1 MLKTAAD
8 KFVIAALLAFAILF
22 APNASRAQPQQTPAD
37 SVISNRAEAIY
48 ADEEGNE
55 FSTVSPTITVTV
67 RAVSVIVVTPD
78 ETAPSAAVAPQ
89 ERITRVFRVCNLG
102 NTPDLYT
109 ITRAEVS
116 APATLLSLHFDT
128 DDNGAISDA
137 DTLISLNST
146 MSPRLAP
153 RACIGVLAVVDV
165 NASAPH
171 TQLAIRLD
179 ARSNVSLTTNGT
191 VQDTGTII
199 NAVGE
204 RARLTDPANPALP
217 PSKLVNN
224 LERTTAAPGQT
235 LDYAIS
241 FRNNGSV
248 VARNVL
254 VADDLPA
261 GLQYVPGSL
270 RLNTRA
276 LTDSSDADEGY
287 SASLRRFEV
296 KLPQVQP
303 AEIVTLTF
311 RALVTGDIAP
321 GAGAVN
327 TATLSGEN
335 FDSVNSSAATAVV
348 NPFGTVYAGR
358 SGGAVT
364 ITGARVSLVTDPQTR
379 TPLPT
384 TSGIGFTPNET
395 NDNPYTTAQGGLF
408 SFALTPAQLASPATY
423 YVNVAATGYRSRML
437 EYAIRPSAV
446 SGLYHATVRA
456 LDEQPI
462 AAQGSFTLTD
472 TSVELDNLAGVALN
486 IPLFELQTLEIN
498 KIADQQ
504 RVEIGDIVSYRVEV
518 RNTTQATLREVSVRD
533 VLPQSF
539 HYAPG
544 TAQLTVAPAPAQ
556 NVEPQVNG
564 NVLVFNIG
572 TLAAGARAS
581 LVYRV
586 RIGVNAQEGD
596 QTNSATASGV
606 YASGER
612 ISTGASRAT
621 VRVGRGVF
629 STRQII
635 IGRVFEDKNAND
647 EFDAGERAVEGA
659 RLYLDNG
666 QSVITDSEGMYSLPS
681 VEDGSVVIAL
691 DPVTL
696 PRGYALTDEGRRSG
710 RSWARLLRTPLGGGT
725 LLRQNFALRS
735 TNGASSGD
743 EEAAQN
749 VEQKDGR
756 PAPLRAPQLAAIT
769 PAPAPTATTNATAPN
784 GQATNSHATNA
795 TTNAKIANTLAPT
808 MNAGANAG
816 GASSPAPVSTHA
828 PRIEKISDAKETAKA
843 PSDLSAG
850 TYEVEAKESV
860 APVAAGDVLVV
871 SPASGEVV
879 MSAAM
884 QVEVRVAEDWTA
896 TLEVNGQHVGA
907 QNIGLSRVDH
917 KNKVATYTF
926 VGLNVRPGQNRVRA
940 IAVSPTGQ
948 EGRAVEFNVMG
959 RGPARRLEIITER
972 DELQAGGRDSLLLDV
987 RAFDQW
993 NNPAADGQVAVSTS
1007 NGYFSRPASEAAATD
1022 KQANERDKSLEI
1034 TEGIVG
1040 QDANA
1045 TLKEVVLS
1053 LRGGVASVR
1062 LVSDNTAGL
1071 ASIQAHTGDINAER
1085 RLRFTAELRP
1095 TILVG
1100 LAEASIGRAAPEN
1113 TLRGDDSRARSHIEF
1128 FYRGSVFGKNLLTLA
1143 YDSQR
1148 SLNRTMGH
1156 NRLFQADP
1164 LERAYPIFGDSST
1177 RFNDVESNSKLY
1189 VRVDRDRSYAMFG
1202 DFEAGLTDTQLAG
1215 YSRKLTGAKV
1225 HLENSNGDFISVT
1238 GARPDTSFA
1247 RDVFP
1252 AGRLGLINLSYTD
1265 VLPGSETVALE
1276 VRDRRNPERI
1286 LSREPL
1292 LRSLDYNL
1300 DPLTGQLFFMRP
1312 ISAFDYDLNLVQLV
1326 VTYEHRAAGMS
1337 SGVYTGRASKSF
1349 RRLGLRMGLSL
1360 VEQKQNQFGSYL
1372 LGGIDGEQTLPNRGT
1387 LKFEWAMSKGDMAT
1401 NGNIYN
1407 AAERHAGGNAY
1418 RLELTQPLP
1427 LYEAMLH
1434 AEYVRADEG
1443 FFNPFGATV
1452 APGSQRT
1459 GATLDL
1465 KPGASRIVRLGFLN
1479 ERNRTANVDNSRNT
1493 FSLLWTETFTDRLHA
1508 FVGYDYRR
1516 LTDSLNGQEI
1526 GSNLVTVGAQ
1536 YRPTDKLELSVK
1548 REQNLGEADP
1558 TFPSQTTIAAR
1569 YKWNQW
1575 ANIFFTQRLASAPI
1589 IPISDTSATGFASTG
1604 SRRETAIGIE
1614 TKLGRYANV
1623 SSRYQLENGI
1633 NGTDSFAVL
1642 GLQNRL
1648 PLSKQL
1654 SLDLGFEHG
1663 FHLAGAGE
1671 SFTGG
1676 SFGFSYLPSK
1686 DLRTA
1691 ARYELRNQTGSLAQ
1705 LLTVGAAGRLG
1716 DGVTTL
1722 ARFQW
1727 SRANF
1732 QGRENASLQGTA
1744 ALALRPLK
1752 SDRAALLLSYTH
1764 RSLTQGGLA
1773 GQADTTDRS
1782 DTLSTD
1788 GLWQPFKDTELYGRF
1803 ALKFG
1808 ANSRQG
1814 LMDASS
1820 LTYLAQLR
1828 AQKRLRRAF
1837 DVAGEVRMLAQ
1848 PSTHTTR
1855 TSVGA
1860 ELGYWVFADMRIG
1873 IGYNFT
1879 SATEPGVIVLTQP
1892 RGFYFTISTKLSNLF
1907 DLFGT
1912 SADGLAGSS
1921 SYSSPSTAPQ
1931 ATGAAT
1937 DADGKPAEVKLS
1949 DAAQSKKENE

>member
-1 MLKTAAD
+1 MLTKSAV
-8 KFVIAALLAFAILF
+8 KFVVAALVVFALVLAPHAGI
-22 APNASRAQPQQTPAD
+22 AQPQQTTAD

-48 ADEEGNE
+48 ADEDGNE
-55 FSTVSPTITVTV
+55 FSTVSTTITVTV
-67 RAVSVIVVTPD
+67 RPVSAVVVTPD
-78 ETAPSAAVAPQ
+78 ETAPSAAVAPG
-89 ERITRVFRVCNLG
+89 ERITRLFRVCNFG

-109 ITRAEVS
+109 ITRAEVT
-116 APATLLSLHFDT
+116 APAALVALYFDT
-128 DDNGAISDA
+128 DASGTLTDTDA
-137 DTLISLNST
+137 PVTLNST

-153 RACIGVLAVVDV
+153 RACVGVLAVVDV
-165 NASAPH
+165 NGSAPQ
-171 TQLAIRLD
+171 TQLAIRLN
-179 ARSNVSLTTNGT
+179 ARSNVSATVNGT
-191 VQDTGTII
+191 VEDTGTII
-199 NAVGE
+199 NTVGE
-204 RARLTDPANPALP
+204 RARLTDPNNSALP

-224 LERTTAAPGQT
+224 QERVTTAPGQT

-248 VARNVL
+248 VARRVL

-270 RLNTRA
+270 RLGARS
-276 LTDSSDADEGY
+276 LTDAADADEGQ
-287 SASLRRFEV
+287 AVSLRRFEV
-296 KLPQVQP
+296 RIAEVQP
-303 AEIVTLTF
+303 NEVVTINF
-311 RALVTGDIAP
+311 RAQVTGDIAP
-321 GAGAVN
+321 GTGAVN
-327 TATLSGEN
+327 RATLSGEN
-335 FDSVNSSAATAVV
+335 FDSGQTSIATAVV

-364 ITGARVSLVTDPQTR
+364 VGGARVTLVTDPTTR

-384 TSGIGFTPNET
+384 TAGIGFTPNLS
-395 NDNPYTTAQGGLF
+395 NDNPYTTAPGGLF
-408 SFALTPAQLASPATY
+408 SFALTPAQLAVPATY
-423 YVNVAATGYRSRML
+423 YVNVNAPGYRSRML
-437 EYAIRPSAV
+437 EFAVRPSSLA
-446 SGLYHATVRA
+446 GLYDATVRA

-462 AAQGSFTLTD
+462 AESGSFTLTESD
-472 TSVELDNLAGVALN
+472 VRLANLASVALN

-504 RVEIGDIVSYRVEV
+504 RAEIGDIVSYRVEV
-518 RNTTQATLREVSVRD
+518 RNTTQAALRDVTVRD
-533 VLPQSF
+533 LLPQSF

-544 TAQLTVAPAPAQ
+544 TAQLIAPPAPPRSI
-556 NVEPQVNG
+556 EPQVNG
-564 NVLVFNIG
+564 SELTFNLG

-581 LVYRV
+581 LVYRT
-586 RIGVNAQEGD
+586 RIGVNAREGD
-596 QTNSATASGV
+596 QMNSATASGV

-612 ISTGASRAT
+612 VSTSPSRAT

-635 IGRVFEDKNAND
+635 IGRVFEDKNGND
-647 EFDAGERAVEGA
+647 QFDAGERAVEGA
-659 RLYLDNG
+659 RLYIDNG

-681 VEDGSVVIAL
+681 VEDGAVVIAI

-710 RSWARLLRTPLGGGT
+710 RSWTRLLRTPLGGGT

-735 TNGASSGD
+735 TGGASD
-743 EEAAQN
+743 DEAALSD
-749 VEQKDGR
+749 VQKDGR
-756 PAPLRAPQLAAIT
+756 PTPLRAPQLDAMN
-769 PAPAPTATTNATAPN
+769 PAPATTANATAARETNAARANSLAP
-784 GQATNSHATNA
+784 ATNSSAQTATDA
-795 TTNAKIANTLAPT
+795 RQ
-808 MNAGANAG
+808 
-816 GASSPAPVSTHA
+816 
-828 PRIEKISDAKETAKA
+828 PRIEKISDVKETGN
-843 PSDLSAG
+843 LSAG
-850 TYEVEAKESV
+850 TYEVESSEMVAAV
-860 APVAAGDVLVV
+860 APGDVLVV
-871 SPASGEVV
+871 NPSEGEVV

-896 TLEVNGQHVGA
+896 ALEVNGQHVGEK
-907 QNIGLSRVDH
+907 NIGLTRVDH
-917 KNKVATYTF
+917 KHKVATFTF
-926 VGLNVRPGQNRVRA
+926 VGLSVRPGRNSVRA
-940 IAVSPTGQ
+940 FAVSPDGKP
-948 EGRAVEFNVMG
+948 GRAVELNVLG
-959 RGPARRLEIITER
+959 RGPARRLEIIPER
-972 DELQAGGRDSLLLDV
+972 DELQAGGRDSAKLRV

-993 NNPAADGQVAVSTS
+993 NNPAADGQVAIATST
-1007 NGYFSRPASEAAATD
+1007 GHFLRPAASDATNTKD
-1022 KQANERDKSLEI
+1022 VNDVARDKSLELAGE
-1034 TEGIVG
+1034 TVG
-1040 QDANA
+1040 ENPNA

-1053 LRGGVASVR
+1053 LRGGEATVR
-1062 LVSDNTAGL
+1062 LVSDNAAGVTK
-1071 ASIQAHTGDINAER
+1071 IQAQTGDITAER
-1085 RLRFTAELRP
+1085 ALRFTAELRP

-1113 TLRGDDSRARSHIEF
+1113 TLRGDDARVRSHIEF

-1148 SLNRTMGH
+1148 SLNRTQGRD
-1156 NRLFQADP
+1156 RLFQADP

-1177 RFNDVESNSKLY
+1177 RFSDVESNSKLY
-1189 VRVDRDRSYAMFG
+1189 ARLDRNRSYAMFG
-1202 DFEAGLTDTQLAG
+1202 DFEAGLSETQLAG
-1215 YSRKLTGAKV
+1215 YSRKLTGVKV
-1225 HLENSNGDFISVT
+1225 HLENSNGDFIAVT

-1252 AGRLGLINLSYTD
+1252 AGRIGLINLSYPD

-1286 LSREPL
+1286 ISRETL

-1312 ISAFDYDLNLVQLV
+1312 ISAFDYDLNLVQVV

-1337 SGVYTGRASKSF
+1337 SGVYTGRASKRF
-1349 RRLGLRMGLSL
+1349 NRLGLRMGLSF
-1360 VEQKQNQFGSYL
+1360 VEQKQSEFGSYL
-1372 LGGIDGEQTLPNRGT
+1372 LGGIDGEQTLPNRGS
-1387 LKFEWAMSKGDMAT
+1387 LKFEWAMSRGDMAT
-1401 NGNIYN
+1401 GGNIFD
-1407 AAERHAGGNAY
+1407 ATTRHAGGHAY
-1418 RLELTQPLP
+1418 RLELTQPLKV
-1427 LYEAMLH
+1427 YEGVLR
-1434 AEYVRADEG
+1434 AEYARADEG

-1465 KPGASRIVRLGFLN
+1465 KPTASRVVRLGFLN

-1493 FSLLWTETFTDRLHA
+1493 FSLLWTETFSERLHA
-1508 FVGYDYRR
+1508 FFGYDYRR
-1516 LTDSLNGQEI
+1516 LNDSLNDQQI
-1526 GSNLVTVGAQ
+1526 GSSLVTVGAQ

-1569 YKWNQW
+1569 YKWSER

-1604 SRRETAIGIE
+1604 SRRETSIGIE
-1614 TKLGRYANV
+1614 TKLGRYTNLV
-1623 SSRYQLENGI
+1623 SRYQLENGI
-1633 NGTDSFAVL
+1633 SGTDSFAVL

-1648 PLSKQL
+1648 PISKQL
-1654 SLDLGFEHG
+1654 SLDLSFEHG
-1663 FHLAGAGE
+1663 FHLAGAGQ

-1691 ARYELRNQTGSLAQ
+1691 ARYELRNQTGGLAQ
-1705 LLTVGAAGRLG
+1705 LITVGAAGRLG
-1716 DGVTTL
+1716 DGITTL
-1722 ARFQW
+1722 ARFQ
-1727 SRANF
+1727 STRANF
-1732 QGRENASLQGTA
+1732 QGRENSSQQGTV

-1752 SDRAALLLSYTH
+1752 SDRTALLFSYTH
-1764 RSLTQGGLA
+1764 RSLTQGGIN
-1773 GQADTTDRS
+1773 GQSATTDRS

-1788 GLWQPFKDTELYGRF
+1788 GLWQPFKDTELYGRV

-1808 ANSRQG
+1808 ANSREG
-1814 LMDASS
+1814 LMNASA

-1837 DVAGEVRMLAQ
+1837 DVAGEVRMMAQ
-1848 PSTHTTR
+1848 PVTHTTR

-1860 ELGYWVFADMRIG
+1860 ELGYWVFADMRVG

-1879 SATEPGVIVLTQP
+1879 SATEPGALVVAQP

-1912 SADGLAGSS
+1912 SADGLL
-1921 SYSSPSTAPQ
+1921 SPG
-1931 ATGAAT
+1931 ATGKPQ
-1937 DADGKPAEVKLS
+1937 DAQGES
-1949 DAAQSKKENE
+1949 R

>member
-1 MLKTAAD
+1 MLTTTAA
-8 KFVIAALLAFAILF
+8 KFVVAAILVLALAFAPHGGL
-22 APNASRAQPQQTPAD
+22 AQPQQTPAD
-37 SVISNRAEAIY
+37 SVISNHAEALY
-48 ADEEGNE
+48 ADDEGNE
-55 FSTVSPTITVTV
+55 FSTLSTTITITV
-67 RAVSVIVVTPD
+67 RAVSAIVVTPD
-78 ETAPSAAVAPQ
+78 ETAPSATVAPQ
-89 ERITRVFRVCNLG
+89 ERITRLFRVCNLG
-102 NTPDLYT
+102 NTPDFYT

-116 APATLLSLHFDT
+116 APATLFALHFDT
-128 DDNGAISDA
+128 DDSATISDA
-137 DTLISLNST
+137 DTSINLNST

-153 RACIGVLAVVDV
+153 RACINVIAVVDTG
-165 NASAPH
+165 ASAPQ

-179 ARSNVSLTTNGT
+179 ARSNVSMTTNGT
-191 VQDTGTII
+191 VEDTGTII
-199 NAVGE
+199 NNVGE
-204 RARLTDPANPALP
+204 RARLTDPSNPSLP
-217 PSKLVNN
+217 PSKLVNRQ
-224 LERTTAAPGQT
+224 ERVTTASGQT

-248 VARNVL
+248 VARNVV

-270 RLNTRA
+270 RLNARA
-276 LTDSSDADEGY
+276 LTDGADTDEGY

-296 KLPQVQP
+296 KLPQVQSG
-303 AEIVTLTF
+303 EVVTLTF
-311 RALVTGDIAP
+311 RALVTGEIAP

-348 NPFGTVYAGR
+348 NPFGTIYAGR

-364 ITGARVSLVTDPQTR
+364 INGARVSLITDTTTR

-384 TSGIGFTPNET
+384 TSNIGFTPNES

-408 SFALTPAQLASPATY
+408 SFALTPAQLAAPATY
-423 YVNVAATGYRSRML
+423 YVNVTAPGYRSRML
-437 EYAIRPSAV
+437 EYSIRPAAV
-446 SGLYHATVRA
+446 PGLYHATVRA

-462 AAQGSFTLTD
+462 AEQGSFTLTD
-472 TSVELDNLAGVALN
+472 AGVQLDNLASVALN

-498 KIADQQ
+498 KVADQQ
-504 RVEIGDIVSYRVEV
+504 RAEIGDIVSYRVEV
-518 RNTTQATLREVSVRD
+518 RNTTQAPLREVSIRD
-533 VLPQSF
+533 VLPPSF
-539 HYAPG
+539 HYAAN
-544 TAQLTVAPAPAQ
+544 TAQLTVSPAPTQ
-556 NVEPQVNG
+556 NVEPRVNG
-564 NVLVFNIG
+564 NELTFNLG

-586 RIGVNAQEGD
+586 RIGVNAREGD

-612 ISTGASRAT
+612 VLTSASRAT

-635 IGRVFEDKNAND
+635 IGRVFEDRNGND

-659 RLYLDNG
+659 RLYIDNG
-666 QSVITDSEGMYSLPS
+666 QSVVTDAEGMYSLPS

-735 TNGASSGD
+735 TGGATT
-743 EEAAQN
+743 EADTPA
-749 VEQKDGR
+749 ETRADGK
-756 PAPLRAPQLAAIT
+756 PAPLRAPQLAAVNPT
-769 PAPAPTATTNATAPN
+769 PATDTTTPNAQPTNTPAL
-784 GQATNSHATNA
+784 
-795 TTNAKIANTLAPT
+795 NTLAPKT
-808 MNAGANAG
+808 NAA
-816 GASSPAPVSTHA
+816 ASTTHGTSPARE
-828 PRIEKISDAKETAKA
+828 PRMEKISGTTETAKVS
-843 PSDLSAG
+843 PNLSAG
-850 TYEVEAKESV
+850 TYEVEANEVVAAV
-860 APVAAGDVLVV
+860 APGDVLVV
-871 SPASGEVV
+871 SPAPDEVV

-926 VGLNVRPGQNRVRA
+926 VGLNLRPGQNRVRA
-940 IAVSPTGQ
+940 IAVSPAGQ
-948 EGRAVEFNVMG
+948 AGRAVELGVMG
-959 RGPARRLEIITER
+959 RGPARRLEITTER
-972 DELQAGGRDSLLLDV
+972 DELQAGGRDSALLSV

-993 NNPAADGQVAVSTS
+993 NNPAADGQVAVATS
-1007 NGYFSRPASEAAATD
+1007 SGHFLRPASEAKATREADKAA
-1022 KQANERDKSLEI
+1022 RDKSLELS
-1034 TEGIVG
+1034 EEIVG
-1040 QDANA
+1040 QDQNA

-1053 LRGGVASVR
+1053 LHAGVATVR
-1062 LVSDNTAGL
+1062 LVSDNTAGV
-1071 ASIQAHTGDINAER
+1071 AAITAHTGDIDAER

-1113 TLRGDDSRARSHIEF
+1113 TLRGDDARARSHIEF

-1156 NRLFQADP
+1156 DRLFQADP

-1189 VRVDRDRSYAMFG
+1189 ARVDRDRSYAMFG
-1202 DFEAGLTDTQLAG
+1202 DFEAGLSDTQLAG
-1215 YSRKLTGAKV
+1215 YARKLTGVKV

-1252 AGRLGLINLSYTD
+1252 ASQLGLINLSYAD

-1286 LSREPL
+1286 ISREPL

-1337 SGVYTGRASKSF
+1337 SGVYTGRASKHF

-1387 LKFEWAMSKGDMAT
+1387 LKFEWAMSRGDMAT

-1407 AAERHAGGNAY
+1407 AAERHAGGHAY
-1418 RLELTQPLP
+1418 RLELSQPLDF
-1427 LYEAMLH
+1427 YQAMLH
-1434 AEYVRADEG
+1434 AEYARADEG

-1452 APGSQRT
+1452 APGSQRA
-1459 GATLDL
+1459 GGTLDL

-1479 ERNRTANVDNSRNT
+1479 ERNHTANVDNSRNT

-1516 LTDSLNGQEI
+1516 LTDSLNNQEI
-1526 GSNLVTVGAQ
+1526 SSNLVTVGAQ

-1558 TFPSQTTIAAR
+1558 TFPSQTTLAAR

-1589 IPISDTSATGFASTG
+1589 IPISDTSATGFAATG

-1614 TKLGRYANV
+1614 TKLGRYTNV
-1623 SSRYQLENGI
+1623 ASRYQLENGI
-1633 NGTDSFAVL
+1633 NGTDSFAVI

-1648 PLSKQL
+1648 PVAKQL
-1654 SLDLGFEHG
+1654 ALDLSFEHG
-1663 FHLAGAGE
+1663 FHLTGE
-1671 SFTGG
+1671 GQSFTGG
-1676 SFGFSYLPSK
+1676 AFGFSYLPSK
-1686 DLRTA
+1686 DMRTA
-1691 ARYELRNQTGSLAQ
+1691 ARYELRNQTGGLAQ
-1705 LLTVGAAGRLG
+1705 LLTLGAAGRLG
-1716 DGVTTL
+1716 DGLTTL

-1773 GQADTTDRS
+1773 GQADTNERS

-1788 GLWQPFKDTELYGRF
+1788 GLWQPLKDTELYGRF

-1808 ANSRQG
+1808 ANGRQG
-1814 LMDASS
+1814 LMSAST

-1837 DVAGEVRMLAQ
+1837 DVAGEVRMMAQ
-1848 PSTHTTR
+1848 PATQTTR

-1860 ELGYWVFADMRIG
+1860 ELGYWVFADMRVG
-1873 IGYNFT
+1873 VGYNFT
-1879 SATEPGVIVLTQP
+1879 SATEPGGIALTQP

-1912 SADGLAGSS
+1912 AADGLL
-1921 SYSSPSTAPQ
+1921 APGTS
-1931 ATGAAT
+1931 AKPE
-1937 DADGKPAEVKLS
+1937 DAKGEPR
-1949 DAAQSKKENE
+1949 